1 MNQAL
6 PGSQT
11 GPYPQFGSILVVEPR
26 ANSNYNALQFRSEKR
41 VSQGLAFLAAY
52 TWSRSID
59 DDSAVFS
66 GSVGGGIPQ
75 DSYDF
80 RADRGLSDFQV
91 EHRFVLSYLYD
102 IPLGAGRKW
111 LNNPGVINRVF
122 GSWQTAG
129 IATMQT
135 GSPFTVNMPAPQAG
149 TSVTAFGFPGRPD
162 LVSDPNQAGPVAA
175 NPGCSAPAQIHT
187 PNSWFNPCAFVNP
200 SGPYGT
206 AGRNIVI
213 GPGLNNL
220 DFSLLKDIPFRHEG
234 RRLEFRAEFFN
245 LLNIPHFDIPG
256 RAFGASSLGVVQSAN
271 EYGNRPP
278 RQIQMGLKYI
288 F

>member
-1 MNQAL
+1 
-6 PGSQT
+6 
-11 GPYPQFGSILVVEPR
+11 
-26 ANSNYNALQFRSEKR
+26 
-41 VSQGLAFLAAY
+41 LAFLAAY

-91 EHRFVLSYLYD
+91 EQRLVLSYLYD
-102 IPLGAGRKW
+102 LPLGAGRKW
-111 LNNPGVINRVF
+111 LNNPGIINRIF

-135 GSPFTVNMPAPQAG
+135 GSPFTINMPAPQAG
-149 TSVTAFGFPGRPD
+149 TSITAFGFPGRPD
-162 LVSDPNQAGPVAA
+162 LVGDPNKAGAVAA
-175 NPGCSAPAQIHT
+175 NPGCSAPAQIDT
-187 PNSWFNPCAFVNP
+187 PNSWFNPCAFASP

-206 AGRNIVI
+206 AGRNTVI

-234 RRLEFRAEFFN
+234 RRLQLRFEFFN
-245 LLNIPHFDIPG
+245 VFNIPHFDIPG
-256 RAFGASSLGVVQSAN
+256 HAFGESSLGVVQSAN
-271 EYGNRPP
+271 EYGNKPP
-278 RQIQMGLKYI
+278 RQIQLGLKYV